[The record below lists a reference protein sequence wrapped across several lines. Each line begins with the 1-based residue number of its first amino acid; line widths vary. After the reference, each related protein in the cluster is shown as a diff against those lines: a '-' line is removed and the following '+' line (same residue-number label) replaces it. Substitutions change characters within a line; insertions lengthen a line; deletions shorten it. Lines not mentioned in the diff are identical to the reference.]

1 MTKAR
6 LTDVLARFGA
16 GLRLLRVRRRMPM
29 AYVAPRACISP
40 STLHK
45 MERGDPGVGLGLY
58 AAVLEGYGM
67 LDRLEEL
74 VDPRRDRA
82 GLAMENARLPKR
94 VRGA

>member
-6 LTDVLARFGA
+6 LTDALARFGA

-29 AYVAPRACISP
+29 AYVAQRACISR
-40 STLHK
+40 STLHR

-58 AAVLEGYGM
+58 AAVFEGYGM